1 MTARRALRIWP
12 ALGLAL
18 LGAVPA
24 GASPAEDMAEAAARI
39 DAAGQELAAAT
50 KAESRVRA
58 LTAAIGA
65 YQSAL
70 DVLRAGVGGAN
81 ARERELSLALE
92 ERRDEIQ
99 HLIAA
104 LETLAR
110 TPPPA
115 QGGLHPSGPVA
126 AARAA
131 SVLSRLTPAM
141 QAEAED
147 LKARYAELEEL
158 RRLRVE
164 GERDLASGIAA
175 LGAARTE
182 LGHALDERA
191 PPQPRE
197 TEDPAM
203 AAMLRDSDTLTTL
216 AAKLAA
222 QGGGAVPAPDAP
234 PPRLVRPVAGE
245 IVRGFDMPDAAG
257 VKRPGVTMRAA
268 ALSLVTAPA
277 DAIVRYV
284 GPFLDYGYVVVVETD
299 DGTLVVLA
307 GLAQVQVR
315 LGQAV
320 RRGDLLGQLGG
331 PAYEGGRPGAAP
343 EAAPETAGIDGAP
356 EDEAAGDTGALETL
370 YIEVRHGQGPVDPAQ
385 LFVSENG

>member
-1 MTARRALRIWP
+1 MT
-12 ALGLAL
+12 
-18 LGAVPA
+18 
-24 GASPAEDMAEAAARI
+24 SAAARI
-39 DAAGQELAAAT
+39 DAAGKDLAAARGS
-50 KAESRVRA
+50 ESRVQA

-81 ARERELSLALE
+81 ARERELALSLDQ
-92 ERRDEIQ
+92 RRSEIQ

-104 LETLAR
+104 LETLGL

-115 QGGLHPSGPVA
+115 QGALHPRGPVA

-131 SVLSRLTPAM
+131 STLSRLTPAL
-141 QAEAED
+141 QAEAEE
-147 LKARYAELEEL
+147 LKGQYTELEDL
-158 RRLRVE
+158 RRLRLE
-164 GERDLASGIAA
+164 GERDLAAGIAA

-182 LGHALDERA
+182 LGQTLDERA

-197 TEDPAM
+197 TEDPVM

-216 AAKLAA
+216 AAKIAA
-222 QGGGAVPAPDAP
+222 QGGQAAPDPNAP
-234 PPRLVRPVAGE
+234 PPKLRRPVAGE
-245 IVRGFDMPDAAG
+245 IIRAFDAPDAAG
-257 VKRPGVTMRAA
+257 VRRPGVTMRAP
-268 ALSLVTAPA
+268 ALSLVSAPA

-299 DGTLVVLA
+299 DATLVVLA

-315 LGQAV
+315 SGQAV
-320 RRGDLLGQLGG
+320 RRGELLGQLGG
-331 PAYEGGRPGAAP
+331 PAYEGGRGPARADDGADDPA
-343 EAAPETAGIDGAP
+343 EAADVAGATADGGEAETVDPRPDAE
-356 EDEAAGDTGALETL
+356 EDASGGTGAWETL
-370 YIEVRHGQGPVDPAQ
+370 YIEVRHGQGPVDPAR